1 MQFLVIITTSLLL
14 LWMLVWLR
22 YRLISG
28 EKITGETV
36 LIYRMI
42 DLGQKDFYRYSFESV
57 MGNKRVFIKHTLNE
71 YEWLYLRKSDFEKL
85 HPESPLSMSE
95 NDYTIQFKYE
105 TKKLLLGGLGLARI
119 TTCKKINE
127 SPEVYKS

>member
-1 MQFLVIITTSLLL
+1 
-14 LWMLVWLR
+14 MLIWLR

-57 MGNKRVFIKHTLNE
+57 MGNKRVFIKHTVNE

-85 HPESPLSMSE
+85 HPESPLVMSE
-95 NDYTIQFKYE
+95 KDYTIQFKYE
-105 TKKLLLGGLGLARI
+105 TNKLLFGGLGRTRI
-119 TTCKKINE
+119 TAHKKISK